1 MVVRVDFTENMTCEE
16 MLEEDAG
23 IIRVL
28 SVFVNMKRLKI
39 KEKRKMI
46 GGGLR
51 SDKRVDQGT

>member
-1 MVVRVDFTENMTCEE
+1 MVVRVDFIENMICEE
-16 MLEEDAG
+16 MFEEDVG
-23 IIRVL
+23 VIRVL

-51 SDKRVDQGT
+51 GDKRVG